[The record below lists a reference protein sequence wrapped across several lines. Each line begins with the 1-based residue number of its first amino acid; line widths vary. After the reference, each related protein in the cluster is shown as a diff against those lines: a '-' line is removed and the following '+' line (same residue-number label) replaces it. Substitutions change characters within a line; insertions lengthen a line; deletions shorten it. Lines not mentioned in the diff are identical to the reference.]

1 MKVNDVISQLIIKEE
16 SDDVIYNIGPESKY
30 IRGLYRSNNKN
41 FDEFYLLGTDTNTT
55 YQEEEREIDNV
66 LTPVIIE
73 ETKYLRKNDAN
84 NYYIL
89 KKEKQIVRQNDI
101 KLDTR
106 DGVLSLCFNKEDDM
120 KYDSEDKSIEQYNDP
135 INAYVFKEKLYIM
148 GDISHELQTLT
159 YIDETGNIINVSQKE
174 IISSVGWDDGIAKT
188 NTIEAISNV

>member
-135 INAYVFKEKLYIM
+135 INAYVLKEKLYIM

-174 IISSVGWDDGIAKT
+174 IISSVGQDDGIAKT